1 MDTEVRSHSLT
12 LSHSLPPSLLFSLSV
27 SSLLLQKECQRANF
41 ARWKWDRVGG
51 LDVSSAEAPWAESS
65 NSLVYALYNALYA
78 LVCRC

>member
-12 LSHSLPPSLLFSLSV
+12 LSHSPSLSSLSLY
-27 SSLLLQKECQRANF
+27 LLKGVPAGQLREMKMGQGR
-41 ARWKWDRVGG
+41 G